1 MKFVLI
7 SGASFAV
14 AAMLAFAQGPAAVV
28 VYEGGRLIIG
38 DGRPPIENGAMVV
51 EGGRIIA
58 VGLKGAV
65 AAPARAGHVDL
76 LGKTVMPA
84 MINAHVHIG
93 YEGYTSWGA
102 ANYTPQNVLDHLQRE
117 AFYGVGA
124 TQSVGSSPTTGALQF
139 QRDQQAGKFPAA
151 SRFFFMPGMAPPHG
165 GPDHVLMAATDALHV
180 INEVTTPQEA
190 RAAVQAM
197 AAKRIASVKIWVD
210 DRRGTYPK
218 LAPETVRAIIDEA
231 HRHHMRV
238 NAHATTLAD
247 QKEVIRDGAD
257 VLVHLVQSEKLDDEF
272 LALLKEKKPYW
283 ATVIGLGDRT
293 EVCEHDPFFE
303 EALPAPLV
311 AEIRATVEARPLAP
325 SCGPPPPTA
334 ARREEILAENFNK
347 MIASGARIV
356 LGTDTGL
363 HPGHTFG
370 TGDHHE
376 LARWVQLG
384 LSPADAIVA
393 ATSRPAE
400 MLGLTDMGTLSAG
413 KSADFVVLD
422 ANPLDDIHNTRR
434 IAGVYLKGRMLDRA
448 ALRAKW
454 QGTAASTPKELKLI
468 PRNVHWGYYDAS
480 VKPVMRVASGETFTV
495 ETMIARGLPRLRAAG
510 VKEDEIPEALKVV
523 ERTITE
529 RGPGAH
535 PMTGPIFVEGA
546 EPGDALEVK
555 IVGFEFLHPY
565 GVSGFIPGGGTL
577 PDDFPYVN
585 FHLVRFDERAGTAQ
599 FAPGVTSKLAPFW
612 GSIGVAPNPLV
623 GRISSGPPG
632 PHAGNLDNK
641 ELVAGSTLFIP
652 VAVSGAL
659 LSLGDGHAMQ
669 GDGEA
674 TLTALETSLRGTV
687 QITVRKGQHLKWPRG
702 ETPTHYIAM
711 GLHTDL
717 DEAAKLAVKEMID
730 FLATEKKMSRDD
742 AYILCSVAV
751 DLHVTQL
758 VDGTKGVHA
767 MLAKSM
773 FTR

>member
-38 DGRPPIENGAMVV
+38 DGRPPIENGAMIV

-124 TQSVGSSPTTGALQF
+124 PQSVGSSPTTEALQF
-139 QRDQQAGKFPAA
+139 QRDQQGGKFPAA

-197 AAKRIASVKIWVD
+197 AAKQIGSVKLWFD

-218 LAPETVRAIIDEA
+218 LAPETVRAIVDEA
-231 HRHHMRV
+231 HAHHMRV
-238 NAHATTLAD
+238 NAHATTLPD
-247 QKEVIRDGAD
+247 QKEVVRDGAD
-257 VLVHLVQSEKLDDEF
+257 VLVHMVQNEKLDDEF

-334 ARREEILAENFNK
+334 ARREEIVVYNFQK
-347 MIASGARIV
+347 MIVSGARIV

-384 LSPADAIVA
+384 LPPAEAIVA

-400 MLGLTDMGTLSAG
+400 LLGIGDMGTLAVG

-422 ANPLDDIHNTRR
+422 ANPLDDIHNTRK
-434 IAGVYLKGRMLDRA
+434 IARVYLRGRLLDRA
-448 ALRAKW
+448 ALLAKW
-454 QGTAASTPKELKLI
+454 RGQGRTP
-468 PRNVHWGYYDAS
+468 
-480 VKPVMRVASGETFTV
+480 
-495 ETMIARGLPRLRAAG
+495 
-510 VKEDEIPEALKVV
+510 
-523 ERTITE
+523 
-529 RGPGAH
+529 
-535 PMTGPIFVEGA
+535 
-546 EPGDALEVK
+546 
-555 IVGFEFLHPY
+555 
-565 GVSGFIPGGGTL
+565 
-577 PDDFPYVN
+577 
-585 FHLVRFDERAGTAQ
+585 
-599 FAPGVTSKLAPFW
+599 
-612 GSIGVAPNPLV
+612 
-623 GRISSGPPG
+623 
-632 PHAGNLDNK
+632 
-641 ELVAGSTLFIP
+641 
-652 VAVSGAL
+652 
-659 LSLGDGHAMQ
+659 
-669 GDGEA
+669 
-674 TLTALETSLRGTV
+674 
-687 QITVRKGQHLKWPRG
+687 
-702 ETPTHYIAM
+702 
-711 GLHTDL
+711 
-717 DEAAKLAVKEMID
+717 
-730 FLATEKKMSRDD
+730 
-742 AYILCSVAV
+742 
-751 DLHVTQL
+751 
-758 VDGTKGVHA
+758 
-767 MLAKSM
+767 
-773 FTR
+773 